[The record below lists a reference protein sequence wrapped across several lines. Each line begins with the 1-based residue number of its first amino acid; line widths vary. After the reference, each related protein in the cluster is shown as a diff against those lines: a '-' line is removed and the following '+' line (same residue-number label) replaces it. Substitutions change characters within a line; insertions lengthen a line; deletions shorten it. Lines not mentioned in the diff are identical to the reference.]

1 VLADLRFAL
10 RQLRKS
16 PGFTLTAV
24 LTLALGIGA
33 NTAVFSL
40 VNAILLRQLPF
51 KDASRV
57 VTLDLGLCGIG
68 ICEDSQSKNPVGELH
83 SQEKSLRSF
92 QYVSEY
98 WHTFASIRAN
108 GAPAERIPVTEVTAH
123 FLDALGVQPVVGR
136 NFRDSEDL
144 PGQDAVVI
152 LSYRLWQTAF
162 HGRENVLGSS
172 IFLNAHP
179 FTVIGIAPRGVD
191 FPDKSDAWA
200 PTALDM
206 QAGIREEGAFLP
218 AAVMRLADG
227 ASLRQAQAE
236 VVAHY
241 ESAKKHGQSVADQP
255 RLQSIA
261 ENLTAS
267 LRPALLMLSGA
278 VTLVMLIVCANVAG
292 LMVARASGQRAEL
305 AVRAALGATH
315 AAMMRQQWI
324 FSVMIA
330 LCGGVCGI
338 ACAAGLLHLLYA
350 LRPPALAGTA
360 EPSLAIPVLVY
371 TILLSVLTGL
381 LFGLAP
387 AWLAAKQD
395 PGEALKTGQWKSS
408 AGSSRLQRALVCGE
422 IALALTLLAGAG
434 LLVRTMQKMGE
445 IQLGFETSRLLTF
458 SVTLH
463 GTPYTAKTPAAPP
476 AVVNFEQSVMEKL
489 RALPGVSSVAGVDAV
504 PLHHAAAEMLV
515 FATRQGG
522 DQIAALP
529 RRSTPGYFATM
540 GIPLLEGRDFAE
552 SDNATSPK
560 VVIVTRDLAD
570 KLWRGREAVG
580 QQMQCFWGCDK
591 GATVI
596 GVVASQKS
604 FGVRNQ
610 GFSIYY
616 TSSKQINT
624 PAMTYVLRTKL
635 DSGALDQSVRAAVA
649 SVDATQPVF
658 HLVTMKELLDDSE
671 SLEKLERLTLSVFS
685 VLAVVLAAVG
695 IYGTIAYSVNRRTRE
710 IGLRMALGAR
720 REDISRAV
728 LIDSLKLT
736 IFGCALGVAGAL
748 GLGHFLQSVVFGI
761 STHDPLTL
769 IAAFVVFAGV
779 SSAAAW
785 IPANRAASVEPM
797 EALRSE

>member
-1 VLADLRFAL
+1 MLADLRFAL

-57 VTLDLGLCGIG
+57 VTLDVGLCGIG
-68 ICEDSQSKNPVGELH
+68 ICEDSQSKNPVGEFH
-83 SQEKSLRSF
+83 SQENSLRSF

-98 WHTFASIRAN
+98 SHTFASLRAN

-123 FLDALGVQPVVGR
+123 FFDALGAQPMLGR
-136 NFRDSEDL
+136 SFRDSEDF
-144 PGQDAVVI
+144 PGQDEVVI
-152 LSYRLWQTAF
+152 LSYRLWQSVF
-162 HGRENVLGSS
+162 HGRANILGSS
-172 IFLNAHP
+172 ILLNAHP
-179 FTVIGIAPRGVD
+179 FTVIGIAPHGVD

-218 AAVMRLADG
+218 AAIMRLADG

-236 VVAHY
+236 VTAHD
-241 ESAKKHGQSVADQP
+241 ESKKHHGGILSDHPQ
-255 RLQSIA
+255 LQSIA

-278 VTLVMLIVCANVAG
+278 VALVMLIVCANVAG
-292 LMVARASGQRAEL
+292 LMVARASEQRAEL

-315 AAMMRQQWI
+315 AVLMRQQWI

-350 LRPPALAGTA
+350 LRTPALAGTA
-360 EPSLAIPVLVY
+360 EPPLAIPVLVY

-395 PGEALKTGQWKSS
+395 PGEALKTGQWKSN

-463 GTPYTAKTPAAPP
+463 GTPYIARTPAAPP
-476 AVVNFEQSVMEKL
+476 AVVNFEQRVMEKL

-504 PLHHAAAEMLV
+504 PLRDAPEMLV
-515 FATRQGG
+515 FVTRQGG
-522 DQIAALP
+522 DRTAAMP

-552 SDNATSPK
+552 SDNTTSPK

-570 KLWRGREAVG
+570 KLWPGREAVG
-580 QQMQCFWGCDK
+580 QQLQCFWGCDK

-610 GFSIYY
+610 GLPIYY
-616 TSSKQINT
+616 TSAMQINT
-624 PAMTYVLRTKL
+624 PAMTYELRTRL
-635 DSGALDQSVRAAVA
+635 DSEALEQSVRAAVA

-685 VLAVVLAAVG
+685 MLAVLLAAVG

-748 GLGHFLQSVVFGI
+748 GLGHFLQSAVFGI

-769 IAAFVVFAGV
+769 IAALVVFAGV

-785 IPANRAASVEPM
+785 IPASRAASVEPM